1 MHPASTVADMSAVV
15 VMLAPIVATPIAATL
30 MPVVERFMAAV
41 RCAAVASVAQAMAAD
56 IAKPTERVKLR
67 NGRQHDAAGRF
78 SLLESNLDRDE
89 VTLQQISCKPMPD
102 ALYLSLWFPDFSGPA
117 MLPHMFA
124 VLQQFPFSDQRPG
137 VAYVAVQPVSW
148 NEASVLERRFSPGI
162 TPEEAVVVAAD
173 LIHDDYA
180 YVFDAYWD
188 LWTPDENGREWL
200 LSPSLVKFIVQGEEF
215 DNGASHETGHIEID
229 FGLDSLFVQENVE
242 LTEETEAKIRDNVA
256 KLVEFTKK
264 AEMNTRATSR
274 RLWSESEES
283 LPQKLI
289 ARLQKVQ

>member
-1 MHPASTVADMSAVV
+1 
-15 VMLAPIVATPIAATL
+15 
-30 MPVVERFMAAV
+30 
-41 RCAAVASVAQAMAAD
+41 
-56 IAKPTERVKLR
+56 
-67 NGRQHDAAGRF
+67 
-78 SLLESNLDRDE
+78 
-89 VTLQQISCKPMPD
+89 MPD
-102 ALYLSLWFPDFSGPA
+102 PLYLSLWFPDFSGPA

-124 VLQQFPFSDQRPG
+124 VLQQFPFSAQRPG
-137 VAYVAVQPVSW
+137 VTYAAVQPVSW

-188 LWTPDENGREWL
+188 LWTPDESGHRWL
-200 LSPSLVKFIVQGEEF
+200 LIPSLVKLIVQGEEF
-215 DNGASHETGHIEID
+215 DGGTYQETGHIEID
-229 FGLDSLFVQENVE
+229 LGLDSLFVQENVA
-242 LTEETEAKIRDNVA
+242 LTDETQGKIRDNLA
-256 KLVEFTKK
+256 KLVEFTKR